1 MDIRRTLDYENS
13 YANWYNEPTV
23 QFQPNHPYRDM
34 ESVDSG
40 ENSPPMWKNIS
51 PGPSH
56 PLLDHHQQR
65 TSSPDC
71 RAQAIARGQWELMEM
86 VRNMPESSYELS
98 LKDLVENY
106 QEIKRDGDGSLEKN
120 RDLHRRAAVRLKEE
134 SKKINYDRK
143 KGPFLN
149 MVFPFSLK
157 SVKKK
162 RRDYSKGGGGGG
174 GGEREWWKKKFT
186 GSSDSDS
193 SRTSHNSG
201 GSTTT
206 TTTVSSGGG
215 SSSSFHS
222 GGGCSSSFHSGRG
235 RGKEMAY

>member
-1 MDIRRTLDYENS
+1 
-13 YANWYNEPTV
+13 
-23 QFQPNHPYRDM
+23 M

-40 ENSPPMWKNIS
+40 ENSPPMWKNNS
-51 PGPSH
+51 PDPSQ
-56 PLLDHHQQR
+56 PLLDRHQQR
-65 TSSPDC
+65 TSSLDS

-106 QEIKRDGDGSLEKN
+106 QEIERDDDGSPGKN
-120 RDLHRRAAVRLKEE
+120 RDLHRRSAVRLKEE

-162 RRDYSKGGGGGG
+162 RGDYSKGGAG

-193 SRTSHNSG
+193 SRTSHNS
-201 GSTTT
+201 TTT
-206 TTTVSSGGG
+206 TTTLSSGGG
-215 SSSSFHS
+215 SSSSFR
-222 GGGCSSSFHSGRG
+222 SGRG
-235 RGKEMAY
+235 SHLKWKGNGLLTGCWSFVRSGRSKSVV